1 MKPVTIPSMYT
12 PYLEVYINGAKKQ
25 FPAGQ
30 TITVDDDVAS
40 IIENAMKNVPARRE
54 PVPPIIPEDGTPG
67 QVLMKTET
75 GYEWADLPVAT
86 DSTLGVVKGGNN
98 VTFSAGGIVKV
109 SNATTARRGAVMMA
123 DSVSDATEDDILTTL
138 NTLLFNLRH
147 AGIMD
152 SSDSLSMTPPPAG
165 E

>member
-1 MKPVTIPSMYT
+1 MKTITIPSMYT
-12 PYLEVYINGAKKQ
+12 PYLEVFINGAKRQ

-40 IIENAMKNVPARRE
+40 IIENAMRNVPARRE

-67 QVLMKTET
+67 QVLTKTET
-75 GYEWADLPVAT
+75 GYVWADLPKAT

-98 VTFSAGGIVKV
+98 ITFTAGGIAKV
-109 SNATTARRGAVMMA
+109 AEATTNKAGAVKKA
-123 DSVSDATEDDILTTL
+123 IDVPDATEDDILQTL
-138 NTLLFNLRH
+138 NLLLTNLRY
-147 AGIMD
+147 AGIID

>member
-1 MKPVTIPSMYT
+1 MKTITIPSMYT
-12 PYLEVYINGAKKQ
+12 PYLEVFINGAKRQ

-40 IIENAMKNVPARRE
+40 IIENAMRNVPARRE

-75 GYEWADLPVAT
+75 GYVWADLPKAT

-98 VTFSAGGIVKV
+98 ITFTAGGIAKV
-109 SNATTARRGAVMMA
+109 AGATINKAGAVKKAM
-123 DSVSDATEDDILTTL
+123 DVSDATEDDILVTL
-138 NTLLFNLRH
+138 NTLLYNLRL
-147 AGIMD
+147 AGIID